1 MTMAPKFDSDL
12 PPPEHQRVEPPT
24 RLCLMD
30 QQVCK
35 CLDIFIRMS
44 HFDILSAIFF
54 LQALNEVDVWEEECS
69 DEDPCSTA
77 SSDCHVIQRY

>member
-1 MTMAPKFDSDL
+1 MAPKCDSEL
-12 PPPEHQRVEPPT
+12 PPPERQRVEPPT
-24 RLCLMD
+24 RLSLMD

-35 CLDIFIRMS
+35 CLNILIHTVCHTLIF
-44 HFDILSAIFF
+44 LSAHFF

-77 SSDCHVIQRY
+77 SSDCHVIKRY